1 MNSKRK
7 ADLQRKLSLA
17 PVARPPAGLVDRLKQ
32 DIPTNLQVTAAE
44 EERQRFSSSIRF
56 NLRVAASI
64 LLTVSGLYL
73 TLQLISGGAEK
84 IASQPSAAVSNSMP
98 TARPLHP
105 RVTVTPAS
113 APVTASQPMV
123 FALAETTVV
132 ARADRSVVRERQQAE
147 AKDTSPGVVA
157 EAAFAPR
164 NELFAQR
171 HGPFATAPAP
181 AMVPPPLPA
190 EDAIRPQAAPSWT
203 VARNAPAQNAPVVSA
218 DLPEAPPLAA
228 PPPAEPPM
236 ALPPP
241 PTAMAPPVAT
251 RMAESRASSGAVYG
265 YSPATPDRDL
275 VKSAKAADLSFAAP
289 ESLFGISVDRRA
301 FDRIKFAIEHGQRPE
316 TTAINVD
323 ALVNYFAG
331 PPQRAPREIRLEA
344 EGSPA
349 PVPGDELR
357 QIVRVTVDTAK
368 VDVTSG
374 GSLPPVAADAV
385 LDVRFDPRTVATH
398 RRIGGNELSSSS
410 ERTLLKNASVTAL
423 YEIELLPNI
432 QPRQPIATVQL
443 TYRSVT
449 DGREQKVSQT
459 LQRRDLARSWKAATR
474 RHRLASLGAVW
485 GETLKGNAG
494 GLEIARR
501 AEELAHQ
508 APHDEKARELAD
520 VAEASSRLHA
530 SAAAGS
536 AR

>member
-1 MNSKRK
+1 MNSKTK

-32 DIPTNLQVTAAE
+32 DIPNNLKSTAE
-44 EERQRFSSSIRF
+44 EDRQRLSSSIGF

-64 LLTVSGLYL
+64 LLMISGVYL
-73 TLQLISGGAEK
+73 TMHLLAGSSARMAMQSTNART
-84 IASQPSAAVSNSMP
+84 AMPPSPRTVPPQVS
-98 TARPLHP
+98 
-105 RVTVTPAS
+105 VVPAS

-132 ARADRSVVRERQQAE
+132 ARADVAMDDRLEKLAKREERDE
-147 AKDTSPGVVA
+147 AKDAV
-157 EAAFAPR
+157 
-164 NELFAQR
+164 
-171 HGPFATAPAP
+171 APA
-181 AMVPPPLPA
+181 
-190 EDAIRPQAAPSWT
+190 
-203 VARNAPAQNAPVVSA
+203 
-218 DLPEAPPLAA
+218 AA
-228 PPPAEPPM
+228 PPPEPITVTASAPAVAPAENQVAEGGTLGRVAP
-236 ALPPP
+236 AAVAPPP
-241 PTAMAPPVAT
+241 PSAPVVAQA
-251 RMAESRASSGAVYG
+251 AELSAPSRFPETSALRSAG
-265 YSPATPDRDL
+265 YSSLSADRDL
-275 VKSAKAADLSFAAP
+275 VQSAKAADLSFAPPSA
-289 ESLFGISVDRRA
+289 LFGISVDHHV
-301 FDRIKFAIEHGQRPE
+301 FDRIKSAIEHGERPE
-316 TTAINVD
+316 GTAIDVD

-331 PPQRAPREIRLEA
+331 PPQRAPREVKVEA

-357 QIVRVTVDTAK
+357 QIVRVTVDTAAAP
-368 VDVTSG
+368 TSS
-374 GSLPPVAADAV
+374 GSMPPIAADAV

-398 RRIGGNELSSSS
+398 RRIGGNELSSAAQP
-410 ERTLLKNASVTAL
+410 TLLKNASVTAL
-423 YEIELLPNI
+423 YEVELLPNV

-449 DGREQKVSQT
+449 DGREQRIVQT

-485 GETLKGNAG
+485 GETLKSNAG

-508 APHDEKARELAD
+508 APQDEKARELAD
-520 VAEASSRLHA
+520 VASASSRLHA